1 MTIAVISGVLFLFI
15 SRITPKSLQ
24 VMEAIYHFHK
34 GKTDWKTGGHS

>member
-1 MTIAVISGVLFLFI
+1 MTNAVISGVLFLFI

-24 VMEAIYHFHK
+24 VMEAYHFHK